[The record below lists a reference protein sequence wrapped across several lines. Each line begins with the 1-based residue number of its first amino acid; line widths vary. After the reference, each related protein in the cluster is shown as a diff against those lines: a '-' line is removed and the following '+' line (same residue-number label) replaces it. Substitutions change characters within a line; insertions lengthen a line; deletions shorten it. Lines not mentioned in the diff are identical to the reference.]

1 MTKMTEEQRK
11 LAEENIDLA
20 FRVLRYKARRLPS
33 YKAIGIEADDI
44 LEIAFLALCKA
55 AMTFDADKGYKF
67 STWFTAVF
75 DNEVKLEIRKINA
88 ESRKANLL
96 CDSLDAPIRM
106 GNEMEP
112 LLLRETIPS
121 KQTAQEELMDRQCV
135 REDLAAA
142 VNGLPEEQRELVV
155 LHYID
160 NVPQYEIGRKIGCS
174 QPAVWRRLKKA
185 ITRIQGALEDKGM
198 IE

>member
-1 MTKMTEEQRK
+1 MTNMTEEQRK

-44 LEIAFLALCKA
+44 LEI
-55 AMTFDADKGYKF
+55 
-67 STWFTAVF
+67 
-75 DNEVKLEIRKINA
+75 RKINA
-88 ESRKANLL
+88 KSRKANLL
-96 CDSLDAPIRM
+96 CDSLDAPIRT